1 MPFTLLIFV
10 AEIENNYT
18 VHYDTHSG
26 IGNKIYPE
34 KISKLIKKLENNNMS
49 FFFWLKIK
57 IKRTESNEN
66 TLTILAFYF
75 LLIMTYNNWLAK
87 KTKMRWTYSKIFLK

>member
-34 KISKLIKKLENNNMS
+34 KISRLIKKLENNNMS
-49 FFFWLKIK
+49 FFFLVKDK
-57 IKRTESNEN
+57 N
-66 TLTILAFYF
+66 
-75 LLIMTYNNWLAK
+75 K
-87 KTKMRWTYSKIFLK
+87 KD

>member
-1 MPFTLLIFV
+1 
-10 AEIENNYT
+10 
-18 VHYDTHSG
+18 
-26 IGNKIYPE
+26 
-34 KISKLIKKLENNNMS
+34 MS

-75 LLIMTYNNWLAK
+75 LLITTYNNWLTK
-87 KTKMRWTYSKIFLK
+87 KMKMRWTYSKIFLKQIDIKICCCPSFNRIFKYKDSQKNKRLDGRS